1 MGLKAIKPK
10 HREIMRRMITCQPS
24 EEISLDLRVSV
35 EYLAMLGRDPLFAE
49 TLAGME
55 GEVHDLWVGK
65 RAVAM
70 DILNDHASTAAKLCT
85 DAVGGKV
92 LDAEGDVEIVPLNKR
107 LDSAWDV
114 LNRTG
119 NKAVEKRLEIHATLQ
134 EMIIQAYQQRN
145 QSSSPVPVEETALI
159 VSGEVVNG

>member
-10 HREIMRRMITCQPS
+10 HREIMRRMIICQPS

-49 TLAGME
+49 TLAVME

-85 DAVGGKV
+85 DAVDGSV
-92 LDAEGDVEIVPLNKR
+92 LDADGIPETVPFNKR

-145 QSSSPVPVEETALI
+145 QSSPPVPVEETALV

>member
-1 MGLKAIKPK
+1 
-10 HREIMRRMITCQPS
+10 
-24 EEISLDLRVSV
+24 
-35 EYLAMLGRDPLFAE
+35 MLGRDPLFAE

-145 QSSSPVPVEETALI
+145 QSSSPVPVEEKAALAAPNKETPFEKETAFENALV